1 MKKSKKVVVI
11 LISIVSLFLLIY
23 IFKPFNLFRSGMNSS
38 INDFI
43 GGLFVSK
50 DSLYGLKIIDDSNA
64 TLQINKLINDE
75 VVKDKVLSF
84 TFEVQEGHIK
94 SSNTS
99 FNSLII
105 NDDEIWMLDY
115 KVYLFRYNG

>member
-11 LISIVSLFLLIY
+11 LISIVSLFLLVY
-23 IFKPFNLFRSGMNSS
+23 IFKPFNLFRSGMDSS
-38 INDFI
+38 IDNFI

-64 TLQINKLINDE
+64 SLQINKLVNDE
-75 VVKDKVLSF
+75 VTKDKVLSF
-84 TFEVQEGHIK
+84 SFKLEEGYIQ
-94 SSNTS
+94 SSDTS

>member
-11 LISIVSLFLLIY
+11 LISIVSIFLLVY
-23 IFKPFNLFRSGMNSS
+23 VFKPFNLFRSGMDSI

-50 DSLYGLKIIDDSNA
+50 DSLYGLRIIDESNA
-64 TLQINKLINDE
+64 TLQINKLVNDE
-75 VVKDKVLSF
+75 VAKDKILSF
-84 TFEVQEGHIK
+84 SFKLEEGYMQ
-94 SSNTS
+94 SSDTS

>member
-11 LISIVSLFLLIY
+11 LISIVSIFLLVY
-23 IFKPFNLFRSGMNSS
+23 IFKPFNLFRSGMDSS
-38 INDFI
+38 INDFV

-50 DSLYGLKIIDDSNA
+50 DSLYGLKIIDENNG

-75 VVKDKVLSF
+75 VTIDKVLSF
-84 TFEVQEGHIK
+84 SFKLEEGYMQ
-94 SSNTS
+94 SSDTS